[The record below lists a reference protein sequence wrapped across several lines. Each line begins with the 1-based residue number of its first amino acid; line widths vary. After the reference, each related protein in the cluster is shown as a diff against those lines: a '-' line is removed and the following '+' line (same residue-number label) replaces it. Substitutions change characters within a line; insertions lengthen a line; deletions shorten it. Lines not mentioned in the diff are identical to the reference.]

1 MGKHASGKER
11 YKNLEIFRLSPFV
24 SATIDYTYVDTA
36 LYASKAI
43 RRYIKEEPKKFAGIK
58 VRKKGR
64 TVILEKEL

>member
-1 MGKHASGKER
+1 MGRHASGKER
-11 YKNLEIFRLSPFV
+11 YRNIEIFRLSPFV
-24 SATIDYTYVDTA
+24 SATIDYTYANIA

-43 RRYIKEEPKKFAGIK
+43 RRYIKEEPKKFTGIK